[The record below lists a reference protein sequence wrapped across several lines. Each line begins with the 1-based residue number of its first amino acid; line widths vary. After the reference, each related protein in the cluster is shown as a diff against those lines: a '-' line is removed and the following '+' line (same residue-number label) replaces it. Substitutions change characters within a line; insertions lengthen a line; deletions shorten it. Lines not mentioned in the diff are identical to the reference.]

1 MNSTNLRQ
9 TQFDVVPLK
18 NVVGVGNTTA
28 YQIHV
33 TRGKVIATIDTI
45 EEFVNDSP
53 ANASRYE
60 EKQPES
66 ATVTRPRSWFRSVI
80 AS

>member
-1 MNSTNLRQ
+1 MRQTELRQ
-9 TQFDVVPLK
+9 TRFNAVPLR

-33 TRGKVIATIDTI
+33 TRGKVIATLETI

-60 EKQPES
+60 DNRPEPAS
-66 ATVTRPRSWFRSVI
+66 ATPRRSWFRRVI
-80 AS
+80 GS